1 MEMGS
6 FLQQF
11 LQQLINGVS
20 LGSIYALIALGYTMI
35 YGIIKLINFA
45 HGDIYM
51 VGAYLGFVATTMLK
65 LSFIPALIFAMVSA
79 ALVGI
84 IIERVAYR
92 PMRNA
97 PRIAILI
104 TAIGVSFFLEYGMIL
119 IATPQPRTFPTVF
132 EASVYNIGGL
142 IINNQ
147 QVVILVSALVL
158 MAGLTYIVNKTK
170 VGKAMRAVSFD
181 KDAALLMGINIDRI
195 ISMTFALGSA
205 LAAAAGVLV
214 GIYYNSI
221 DPLMGMM
228 PGMKAFV
235 AAVLGG
241 IGIIPGA
248 VLGGLIMGIVEAMV
262 SGFFSSTFRDA
273 AAFAILI
280 IILLYKPS
288 GLLGKNI
295 REKV

>member
-1 MEMGS
+1 MESGFMH
-6 FLQQF
+6 QF
-11 LQQLINGVS
+11 VQQLINGIS

-35 YGIIKLINFA
+35 YGILKLINFA

-51 VGAYLGFVATTMLK
+51 LGAYIGFVCTTILQ
-65 LSFIPALIFAMVSA
+65 LPFLPSLFIAMAGAAMVGM
-79 ALVGI
+79 L
-84 IIERVAYR
+84 IERIAYR
-92 PMRNA
+92 PLRNA

-104 TAIGVSFFLEYGMIL
+104 TAIGVSFFLENAMIL
-119 IATPQPRTFPTVF
+119 FASPQPRTFPTVF
-132 EASVYNIGGL
+132 SATVLQVGSWIVNS
-142 IINNQ
+142 Q
-147 QVVILVSALVL
+147 QIVILISAFIL
-158 MAGLTYIVNKTK
+158 MVALTYIVNKTK
-170 VGKAMRAVSFD
+170 AGKAMRAVSYD
-181 KDAALLMGINIDRI
+181 ADAARLMGINIDTT

-205 LAAAAGVLV
+205 LAAAGGVLV

-221 DPLMGMM
+221 DPLMGMV
-228 PGMKAFV
+228 PGIKAFV

-248 VLGGLIMGIVEAMV
+248 MLGGIILGVVEALV
-262 SGFFSSTFRDA
+262 SGFISSTFRDA

-280 IILLYKPS
+280 IILLFKPQ